1 MNKIVVVVA
10 LLFVQQRFIHRSEHI
25 NPSAETLT
33 ILSPD
38 MKVIA
43 QLDGWELVTLP
54 NETVVY
60 HRSQIHFAPTHSL
73 EIAVYDPV
81 RRKDK
86 LIYPLMPIQP
96 VRRAFIEKVAA
107 VYKQRGEAWFR
118 EHNHHGDPTK
128 FDSALVGNVTV
139 DTAAKSFSFKVR
151 FGDPENVADPLP
163 FTEDVK
169 VTCGPLAPADQIQC
183 KEVPAR

>member
-1 MNKIVVVVA
+1 MNKIIVVLA
-10 LLFVQQRFIHRSEHI
+10 LLFAPQRFIHRSEHI

-43 QLDGWELVTLP
+43 ELDGWELATLP
-54 NETVVY
+54 NETVIY
-60 HRSQIHFAPTHSL
+60 HRSQTHFAPTHSL

-86 LIYPLMPIQP
+86 VIYPSMPIQP
-96 VRRAFIEKVAA
+96 VRRQFIDSVAQ

-118 EHNHHGDPTK
+118 EHNHHGDPTR
-128 FDSALVGNVTV
+128 FDSMLMGDVLV
-139 DTAAKSFSFKVR
+139 DAAAKTFSFKVR
-151 FGDPENVADPLP
+151 FGDPDNVADPLP
-163 FTEDVK
+163 FTQDVQ
-169 VTCGPLAPADQIQC
+169 VTCKPLAPVEQIQC
-183 KEVPAR
+183 YEALTQ

>member
-1 MNKIVVVVA
+1 MNRIVVVLA
-10 LLFVQQRFIHRSEHI
+10 LLFAQQRFLHRSEHI

-38 MKVIA
+38 MKEIA

-60 HRSQIHFAPTHSL
+60 HRSQTHFAPTHSL

-81 RRKDK
+81 RRKDAV
-86 LIYPLMPIQP
+86 IYPPMPIQP
-96 VRRAFIEKVAA
+96 VRRQFIDRVAE

-118 EHNHHGDPTK
+118 EHNHHGDPTR
-128 FDSALVGNVTV
+128 FDSMLVGDVTV
-139 DTAAKSFSFKVR
+139 DAAAKGFSFKVR

-163 FTEDVK
+163 FTEDVQ
-169 VTCGPLAPADQIQC
+169 VTCAPLTPVEQIHCREIPAQ
-183 KEVPAR
+183 